1 MLQEASIPM
10 EVRRRD
16 AAALINELSTDRA
29 QWKARAEAAE
39 ARLERQA
46 AVIVQLTAEN
56 ERLAAENGA
65 LKQQLAELKVVAGQG
80 GAAEASLERQV
91 VALER
96 EVAQVKATLE
106 QAQRAGKRQAAPFRR
121 RKRQV
126 NPKKSGR
133 KPGHPPAH
141 RPIPDH
147 VDVEVE
153 VPLGSCPHCGGEVD
167 EQGTDE
173 QYVVDIPPVKPQVTK
188 YINHHGVCTRCGQRV
203 DSRHP
208 DQTSTAKGAA
218 SVVLGP
224 RVLAVSIDLKERV
237 GVPYRKVVQMLM
249 LCFQFPVSAGAL
261 ARAGRRIAK
270 RCEPTYEAII
280 EYLRHRPVVHVDE
293 TGWHIANATKKA
305 WLWVFAAPEGVT
317 IYAIRLSR
325 GGDVPSAILGEAF
338 DGTLVVDGWSVYPT
352 LGCPLA
358 QCNAH
363 LLRRCAEML
372 EVQHGKTALFPQQV
386 KALLQQAIALGRART
401 LAIEVWGQRF
411 WKRAVSNM
419 EQQFAALLEP
429 EQSDPDNRRFR
440 KHLQTHQA
448 EVLAFLHDPAIA
460 PTNSLAE
467 REIRPAVLVRK
478 VSAGNRTEA
487 GAHAHEVLASIT
499 RTAERCGVRF
509 TDLLPALLR
518 SPGPVILTPEHLGLP
533 TPTEPPTHKA
543 TDAST
548 PCATSTAE
556 LRPQRRRSRRVD
568 RAHRAT
574 APP

>member
-1 MLQEASIPM
+1 MTQEASLRM

-16 AAALINELSTDRA
+16 ASALINELSTDRA
-29 QWKARAEAAE
+29 QWQARAEAAE

-46 AVIVQLTAEN
+46 GAIVQLTTEN
-56 ERLAAENGA
+56 ERLAAENAA

-80 GAAEASLERQV
+80 GETEASLARQV

-96 EVAQVKATLE
+96 EVAQLKAKLE
-106 QAQRAGKRQAAPFRR
+106 QAHRAGKRQAAPFRR
-121 RKRQV
+121 RKRKT

-141 RPIPDH
+141 RPIPEQ
-147 VDVEVE
+147 VDVEVD
-153 VPLGSCPHCGGEVD
+153 VPLGFCPHCGGDVD

-173 QYVVDIPPVKPQVTK
+173 QYVVDIPPVKPHVTK
-188 YINHHGVCTRCGQRV
+188 YVNHHGQCTRCGQRV

-224 RVLAVSIDLKERV
+224 RVLAVSIDLKARV

-261 ARAGRRIAK
+261 ARVGRRIAK

-280 EYLRHRPVVHVDE
+280 AYLRHRPVVHVDE

-363 LLRRCAEML
+363 LLRRCAGML
-372 EVQHGKTALFPQQV
+372 EVQHGQAALFPQQV

-411 WKRAVSNM
+411 WEQAVRNV
-419 EQQFAALLEP
+419 EQQFADLLEP
-429 EQSDPDNRRFR
+429 EQSEPDNRRFR
-440 KHLQTHQA
+440 KHLQAHQA
-448 EVLAFLHDPAIA
+448 EVLAFLHNPAIA

-518 SPGPVILTPEHLGLP
+518 SPGPIILAPERLGLP
-533 TPTEPPTHKA
+533 SGHAPSTDEATHDSTRRITSTPT
-543 TDAST
+543 
-548 PCATSTAE
+548 
-556 LRPQRRRSRRVD
+556 LRPQRGCNHRVD

>member
-1 MLQEASIPM
+1 M
-10 EVRRRD
+10 EVRRRN
-16 AAALINELSTDRA
+16 AAALVNELNAELA

-39 ARLERQA
+39 ARLGRQA
-46 AVIVQLTAEN
+46 AVVVQLTEEN
-56 ERLAAENGA
+56 ERLAAENRA
-65 LKQQLAELKVVAGQG
+65 LKQQLADLSVGAGRG
-80 GAAEASLERQV
+80 RETEASLQQRI
-91 VALER
+91 VALECQ
-96 EVAQVKATLE
+96 VAELKATLE

-121 RKRQV
+121 RKRKT
-126 NPKKSGR
+126 NPKKPGR
-133 KPGHPPAH
+133 KPGHPAAH
-141 RPIPDH
+141 RPVPAH

-153 VPLGSCPHCGGEVD
+153 VPLGACPHCGGDVD
-167 EQGTDE
+167 EWGTDE
-173 QYVVDIPPVKPQVTK
+173 QYVVDIPPVKPHVTK
-188 YINHHGVCTRCGQRV
+188 YINHHGRCTRCGRRV

-218 SVVLGP
+218 TVVLGP
-224 RVLAVSIDLKERV
+224 QVLAVSIDLKERV
-237 GVPYRKVVQMLM
+237 GVTYRKVVQVLM
-249 LCFQFPVSAGAL
+249 LCFRFPVSAGAL

-270 RCEPTYEAII
+270 HCEPTYEAILA
-280 EYLRHRPVVHVDE
+280 YLRHSPVVHADE
-293 TGWHIANATKKA
+293 TGWYIANATKKA
-305 WLWVFAAPEGVT
+305 WLWVFATPEGVT
-317 IYAIRLSR
+317 IDAIRLSR

-338 DGTLVVDGWSVYPT
+338 DGTLVVDGWSVYRT

-363 LLRRCAEML
+363 LLQRCAELL
-372 EVQHGKTALFPQQV
+372 EVQHGESALFPQQV
-386 KALLQQAIALGRART
+386 KAFLQQAIALGRART
-401 LAIEVWGQRF
+401 LTMEVWGQRF
-411 WKRAVSNM
+411 WERAVRDV

-440 KHLQTHQA
+440 KHLKAHQP

-487 GAHAHEVLASIT
+487 GAHTHEVLASIT
-499 RTAERCGVRF
+499 RTAERGGVRF

-518 SPGPVILTPEHLGLP
+518 SPGPVVLAPERLGLP
-533 TPTEPPTHKA
+533 RLPAPPTDKVNH
-543 TDAST
+543 AST
-548 PCATSTAE
+548 THATSTPE
-556 LRPQRRRSRRVD
+556 LRPQRGRGHRVD